1 METSIGVFN
10 KQRVNTIKIRGDEY
24 VKVYQVKEYEDKN
37 PGKLEA
43 IGVSGYYLDKNGLFH
58 AVIEKETVN
67 QVIIKN
73 KIAEIIGDTSNI
85 MIEVQ
90 DS

>member
-1 METSIGVFN
+1 M
-10 KQRVNTIKIRGDEY
+10 NTIKIRGDEY

-58 AVIEKETVN
+58 AVLKRK
-67 QVIIKN
+67 Q
-73 KIAEIIGDTSNI
+73 
-85 MIEVQ
+85 
-90 DS
+90 